1 MSLTFAIILFVFL
14 AVTIGVVGTY
24 LTRFADRIAD
34 VTGLGEALVGGI
46 LLGGVTSLSGIT
58 TSVTAAYTG
67 HPALSFSNAA
77 GGIAAQTVFLAI
89 ADIVYRRANLEHA
102 SASLASLMQGVL
114 LIGMLGFVIV
124 VMAAPAVTLFAVHP
138 ASLVLILVYVFGNRL
153 ISEAR
158 KNPMWQPE
166 STSET
171 VKDESDEEDG
181 EQVNLPWLLARF
193 VALAVVVGVAGYFVA
208 DTGIIIAQE
217 TGVSESFLG
226 ALFTAVATSLP
237 ELVVSVSAV
246 RRGALTLAVSNIIG
260 GNSFDTLF
268 LAFSDVAYRDGSIY
282 HLEGQQPLF
291 ILSLTLVLTSVL
303 LLGLLV
309 RQKYGVGKVGWESAL
324 MILLF
329 VAGYAVL
336 YFMQ

>member
-14 AVTIGVVGTY
+14 AVTIGVAGTY

-77 GGIAAQTVFLAI
+77 GGIAAQTVFLAV
-89 ADIVYRRANLEHA
+89 ADIAYRRANLEHA

-124 VMAAPAVTLFAVHP
+124 VMAAPSVTLFAIHP

-171 VKDESDEEDG
+171 VKDESDEENG
-181 EQVNLPWLLARF
+181 QVNLPWLLTRF
-193 VALAVVVGVAGYFVA
+193 VALAAVVGVAGYFVA

-217 TGVSESFLG
+217 TGLSESFLG

-309 RQKYGVGKVGWESAL
+309 RQKYGVGKVGWEGAL